1 MTTYTVSIPC
11 VKFDNTHSVG
21 LDDGDVL
28 EVQGY
33 FEGDFFQ
40 IDSINWIT
48 SDNNISND
56 LVNIVHDDTLA
67 AIREAVS
74 TQVADDYENQ
84 QALDFDN
91 AYQNYRDNRMVED
104 HV

>member
-1 MTTYTVSIPC
+1 MTTYTVSIPY
-11 VKFDNTHSVG
+11 VKFDNTHSVE
-21 LDDGDVL
+21 LDESDVL

-48 SDNNISND
+48 SNNNISND
-56 LVNIVHDDTLA
+56 LVNILHEDTLNN
-67 AIREAVS
+67 IREAVAEKVS
-74 TQVADDYENQ
+74 DDYANQ

-91 AYQNYRDNRMVED
+91 AYQNYRDSRMVED
-104 HV
+104 YV